1 MNHRFLLR
9 GFLLLLSAVYLLP
22 GSAVAQEQR
31 FKAGIILGVNASQ
44 INGDDIAGFDKLG
57 LRGGLRGII
66 LLGERSDLTVD
77 LLFSERGSASELVPN
92 NQSLRRIV
100 RTRYV
105 EVPVLFNYRDWLSPK
120 GHYQVHIAGGLSYGR
135 LFDTFVDAFGVIEEE
150 QVNFSNNDLSLVV
163 GVGYAPSPKLE
174 FAVRYNRSVIP
185 LYNNDKYLTSAG
197 IPRFK
202 YMLWGY
208 FLSFEAIYQF

>member
-1 MNHRFLLR
+1 MNPIFLLR
-9 GFLLLLSAVYLLP
+9 GFVLLLSVLPLLP
-22 GSAVAQEQR
+22 GSGQAQQR
-31 FKAGIILGVNASQ
+31 FKAGLVLGVNASQ

-66 LLGERSDLTVD
+66 LLGERSDISVD

-92 NQSLRRIV
+92 NQSLRRLV
-100 RTRYV
+100 RTRYI
-105 EVPVLFNYRDWLSPK
+105 EVPVLFNFRDWLSPK

-135 LFDTFVDAFGVIEEE
+135 LFDTFVDAFGVMEEE
-150 QVNFSNNDLSLVV
+150 QANFNNNDLSLVL

-174 FAVRYNRSVIP
+174 FAARYNRSVIP
-185 LYNNDKYLTSAG
+185 LYNNQKHLTNAG

-202 YMLWGY
+202 YMLWAY